1 MIDTRDLGPQ
11 LLRYIAVGGFIAAT
25 DYAVYAATVWLSG
38 GAYLWANVLGKLL
51 GAALGFWL
59 HKHVTFRWE
68 QRDAA
73 ARQVRS
79 YAALLAFNLALS
91 SLLLFV
97 LVDAAGFDEY
107 LSRLAVDA
115 AIVATA
121 FIGSRL
127 WVWRA
132 A

>member
-1 MIDTRDLGPQ
+1 MIDTRDLAPQ
-11 LLRYIAVGGFIAAT
+11 LLRYLAVGGVIAVT
-25 DYAVYAATVWLSG
+25 DYAVYAATVWLTS
-38 GAYLWANVLGKLL
+38 GAYLPANVLGKLV

-73 ARQVRS
+73 VWQARS

-91 SLLLFV
+91 TVLLFA
-97 LVDAAGFDEY
+97 LVEAAGFDEY

-115 AIVATA
+115 VIVATA
-121 FIGSRL
+121 FVGSRL